1 MTKNPCR
8 EKRTM
13 PMTAVRWPAEWEPHT
28 ATWVAWPHHEE
39 DWPGKFEVIPWAFA
53 EVVRLLAGVERV
65 HILVDERS
73 HLAAVGTLRRLGLEA
88 DGARID
94 LVPCATDRIWTRD
107 YAPFFVKQGNNTLAL
122 KWRFNAWAK
131 YDNWQ
136 QDDAAGRTIAE
147 AAGVDL
153 FEPQWNGRPLVLEG
167 GSVDTNGAGTLLT
180 TEECLLSDVQ
190 ARNPGVSRTQ
200 WEALFAEHLGIRKVL
215 WLPHGIVG
223 DDTHG
228 HIDDVAR
235 FVGPATVVL
244 AVEENPNDDNF
255 EATQANATWL
265 HRQTTAD
272 GEPLRV
278 VKLPMPRP
286 VYFDGQRLP
295 ASYANF
301 YIANRMVLVP
311 TFCDPQDRVALN
323 ILADLFPTHDV
334 VGVPCRDLVWG
345 LGTIHCMTM
354 QQPE

>member
-1 MTKNPCR
+1 
-8 EKRTM
+8 M
-13 PMTAVRWPAEWEPHT
+13 PVTAVRWPAEWEPHV

-53 EVVRLLAGVERV
+53 EVVRHLAAVERV

-88 DGARID
+88 NGERID
-94 LVPCATDRIWTRD
+94 LIPCRTDRIWTRD
-107 YAPFFVKQGNNTLAL
+107 YAPLFVKRGQQIRAV

-136 QDDAAGRTIAE
+136 HDEAAGRTIAE
-147 AAGVDL
+147 AAGTPID
-153 FEPQWNGRPLVLEG
+153 EPHWSGQPLVLEG

-190 ARNPGVSRTQ
+190 VRNPGLGRSE
-200 WEALFAEHLGIRKVL
+200 WETLFAEHLGIRKVL

-235 FVGPATVVL
+235 FVGPRTVVV
-244 AVEENPNDDNF
+244 AVEEDPTDENY
-255 EATQANATWL
+255 EATQVNAAWL
-265 HRQTTAD
+265 ERQTTAE
-272 GEPLRV
+272 GEPLQV
-278 VKLPMPRP
+278 VKLPMPQP
-286 VYFDGQRLP
+286 VFFDGQRLP

-301 YIANRMVLVP
+301 YIANRRVLVP
-311 TFCDPQDRVALN
+311 TFCDARDRVALN
-323 ILADLFPTHDV
+323 ILADLLPTREV
-334 VGVPCRDLVWG
+334 VGIPCRDLVWG
-345 LGTIHCMTM
+345 LGTVHCLTM